1 MPILLTRRHLIARFA
16 SCVVLWLATLLWSPV
31 CVAATSQIVEQ
42 AFVLDPGGQM
52 TLEQARQQP
61 QTAFTGAFKHLHNR
75 SVVWVRLRVVP
86 PAATGAVTGVPM
98 PATEQLRV
106 VPMWSQSLSLY
117 DPLLLD
123 AGGRI
128 ARQDTPLNVA
138 LFSVQVLPI
147 AVGAQA
153 RDLWLRLEPDG
164 PTYLKADVLTAE
176 DAATRDVSDSLMQD
190 IVIGVHAILVLLG
203 VVAWVADPR
212 GIGHAMFSKQVF
224 NVMLAVLNA
233 DLFLMPV
240 LPGVLQWA
248 EGIGTYGLEGF
259 RLLNLAASL
268 WFFIKVLGL
277 LQAPRWAAAPA

>member
-212 GIGHAMFSKQVF
+212 GIGR
-224 NVMLAVLNA
+224 N
-233 DLFLMPV
+233 
-240 LPGVLQWA
+240 
-248 EGIGTYGLEGF
+248 GLSTTC
-259 RLLNLAASL
+259 L
-268 WFFIKVLGL
+268 
-277 LQAPRWAAAPA
+277 

>member
-123 AGGRI
+123 AGG
-128 ARQDTPLNVA
+128 
-138 LFSVQVLPI
+138 
-147 AVGAQA
+147 
-153 RDLWLRLEPDG
+153 